1 MATIDYY
8 KGFDSYV
15 LYGEETSFGAGAT
28 PAAGN
33 RIGKVTSFNINMT
46 NNMLKTQGMGE
57 GRNVTG
63 SFTGAFDVTGSM
75 DWEVDDFTFMQYA
88 VGVLAG
94 AGLVADPWQLNEADN
109 IGYSATTIP
118 TLTLEFG
125 SEGNTVD
132 HEVSVFGAV
141 INNLT
146 LTATQGETLKASCDF
161 IGQTVASTAT
171 ILTYTTPTTEVF
183 VFQQGG
189 VVIGA
194 SDTFDC
200 TSFTL
205 TIANN
210 IQTYRNLGSRLIQ
223 QPVTGLRKYDFTITF
238 KMKDDTTAGTL
249 SGTELQD
256 FFWGAV
262 GAPATAAT
270 IASKAVSL
278 DISEGAAATDR
289 VVNIDL
295 QDCYFESWSQP
306 VALDGGV
313 IEVTVTG
320 YGHAGLLDGAVNV
333 PLRWYSI
340 A

>member
-15 LYGEETSFGAGAT
+15 LYGEETQFGAGAT

-33 RIGKVTSFNINMT
+33 RVGRVTSFNINMT

-63 SFTGAFDVTGSM
+63 SFTGPFDVTGSM
-75 DWEVDDFTFMQYA
+75 DWEVDDFIFMQYA
-88 VGVLAG
+88 IGVYTASGG
-94 AGLVADPWQLNEADN
+94 AAPSGNYSELQEMDN

-125 SEGNTVD
+125 HEGNDVD
-132 HEVSVFGAV
+132 HEVTVFGAV

-146 LTATQGETLKASCDF
+146 ITGTQGETLKANCDF

-171 ILTYTTPTTEVF
+171 ILTYTIPTTDVF

-194 SDTFDC
+194 SDTFAC
-200 TSFTL
+200 TSFAL

-210 IQTYRNLGSRLIQ
+210 MQTYRNLGSRLIQ
-223 QPVTGLRKYDFTITF
+223 QPVTGMRRYDFTITF
-238 KMKDDTTAGTL
+238 KMNDNTTAGVL

-256 FFWGAV
+256 FFWGAT

-270 IASKAVSL
+270 ITGKPVSL
-278 DISEGAAATDR
+278 DI
-289 VVNIDL
+289 
-295 QDCYFESWSQP
+295 P
-306 VALDGGV
+306 
-313 IEVTVTG
+313 
-320 YGHAGLLDGAVNV
+320 
-333 PLRWYSI
+333 
-340 A
+340 

>member
-1 MATIDYY
+1 MATIEYY

-33 RIGKVTSFNINMT
+33 RVGKVTSYSINMG
-46 NNMLKTQGMGE
+46 NNFFKTHGMGE

-63 SFTGAFDVTGSM
+63 SFTGAFDVTGSI
-75 DWEVDDFTFMQYA
+75 DWDVDDFTFMQYA
-88 VGVLAG
+88 IGTLSGTGV
-94 AGLVADPWQLNEADN
+94 VADPWQLDEADN
-109 IGYSATTIP
+109 IGYDAANIP
-118 TLTLEFG
+118 TIALEFG
-125 SEGNTVD
+125 HEGDTTD
-132 HEVSVFGAV
+132 HEVTALGAV

-146 LTATQGETLKASCDF
+146 ITASQGEVLKASCDF
-161 IGQTVASTAT
+161 IAQTVASTNA

-183 VFQQGG
+183 VFQQGN
-189 VVIGA
+189 VTIGT
-194 SDTFDC
+194 DTFHC
-200 TSFTL
+200 TSFAL

-210 IQTYRNLGSRLIQ
+210 IQTFRNLGSRLIQ
-223 QPVTGLRKYDFTITF
+223 QPVTGVRRYDFTITF
-238 KMKDDTTAGTL
+238 RMKDDTTASIL

-256 FFWGAV
+256 VFWGAT

-270 IASKAVSL
+270 VTAYTVSL
-278 DISEGAAATDR
+278 DITEGASATDR

-295 QDCYFESWSQP
+295 ENCYFDSWSQP
-306 VALDGGV
+306 VSLDGGV

-320 YGHAGLLDGAVNV
+320 FGQAGLTDATDKT
-333 PLRWYSI
+333 PIRWYAI